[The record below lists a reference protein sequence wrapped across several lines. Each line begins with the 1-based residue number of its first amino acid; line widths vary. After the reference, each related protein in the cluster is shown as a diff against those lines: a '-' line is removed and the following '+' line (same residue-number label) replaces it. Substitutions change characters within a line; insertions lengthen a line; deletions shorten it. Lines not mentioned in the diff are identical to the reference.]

1 MLELKKAGSWH
12 APQRRPAAT
21 QHPRGAGGGAREGGA
36 PPLKGLGRPKW
47 ISRDAP
53 QSPPNTPP
61 PKKSIFLA
69 SANIGKQSSCPL
81 LSRPSGPAH
90 LDRRGDP
97 LGDCDHACFAAA
109 TSERATSSRYAIG
122 RRRQRTA
129 RLEEAS
135 RTAAPSRGAI
145 KSDPSMID
153 LRSRY
158 GPSLAEG
165 WSPSARIHLLLWGT
179 EWRKRR
185 V

>member
-1 MLELKKAGSWH
+1 M
-12 APQRRPAAT
+12 QR
-21 QHPRGAGGGAREGGA
+21 
-36 PPLKGLGRPKW
+36 
-47 ISRDAP
+47 
-53 QSPPNTPP
+53 
-61 PKKSIFLA
+61 
-69 SANIGKQSSCPL
+69 SCPW

-90 LDRRGDP
+90 RSRRCDP
-97 LGDCDHACFAAA
+97 LGDCDRACFAAA

-153 LRSRY
+153 LRSRC
-158 GPSLAEG
+158 GPCWAEG
-165 WSPSARIHLLLWGT
+165 WSSSAPIHLLQWGT

-185 V
+185 GEPDIWHLLLLIWSLAGGNAPVRCVSLVFGHRVWHCRCNETG

>member
-1 MLELKKAGSWH
+1 MARTQRWRPAPPKGRGGRCAGRRYAAPGGRAGLGKWIRRE
-12 APQRRPAAT
+12 APQLT
-21 QHPRGAGGGAREGGA
+21 
-36 PPLKGLGRPKW
+36 PKRA
-47 ISRDAP
+47 SLLP
-53 QSPPNTPP
+53 Q
-61 PKKSIFLA
+61 KKSFRQKCCF
-69 SANIGKQSSCPL
+69 SNIGKQSSCPL

-153 LRSRY
+153 LRSRC
-158 GPSLAEG
+158 GPCWA
-165 WSPSARIHLLLWGT
+165 
-179 EWRKRR
+179 K
-185 V
+185 

>member
-1 MLELKKAGSWH
+1 MARTQRWPAPPKGRGGRCAGRRYAAPGGRAGLGKWIRRE
-12 APQRRPAAT
+12 APQLT
-21 QHPRGAGGGAREGGA
+21 
-36 PPLKGLGRPKW
+36 PKRA
-47 ISRDAP
+47 SLLP
-53 QSPPNTPP
+53 Q
-61 PKKSIFLA
+61 KKSFRQKCCF
-69 SANIGKQSSCPL
+69 SNIGKQSSCPL